1 MTQIKSF
8 AQLGIT
14 APSPNSFI
22 GDSIPMKKILG
33 KTIILHDFKIGP
45 SNFKGE
51 RLDLQITYDDDKRV
65 VWTSST
71 GLIETIKLI
80 PKEVLPITTTIVQE
94 NERFK
99 FT

>member
-1 MTQIKSF
+1 MTAIKSF
-8 AQLGIT
+8 SQLGIK
-14 APSPNSFI
+14 APQPNSFI

-33 KTIILHDFKIGP
+33 KTIIIHDYKIGP
-45 SNFKGE
+45 SNYKGE
-51 RLDLQITYDDDKRV
+51 RLDLQITYDEDKRV

-71 GLIETIKLI
+71 GLLETIKLI
-80 PKEVLPITTTIVQE
+80 PKEHFPISTVIVEE

>member
-1 MTQIKSF
+1 MTAIKSF
-8 AQLGIT
+8 SDLGIKT
-14 APSPNSFI
+14 PEPKNFI

-33 KTIILHDFKIGP
+33 KSIILHDFKIGP
-45 SNFKGE
+45 SNYKGE

-71 GLIETIKLI
+71 GLIDTIKLI
-80 PKEVLPITTTIVQE
+80 SKEHLPITTTIVEE

>member
-1 MTQIKSF
+1 
-8 AQLGIT
+8 
-14 APSPNSFI
+14 
-22 GDSIPMKKILG
+22 MKKILG
-33 KTIILHDFKIGP
+33 KSIILHDFKIGP
-45 SNFKGE
+45 SNYKGE

-80 PKEVLPITTTIVQE
+80 HKEQLPITTTIIEE

>member
-1 MTQIKSF
+1 MSQIKSF
-8 AQLGIT
+8 SQLGIT
-14 APSPNSFI
+14 APLPTSFI

-33 KTIILHDFKIGP
+33 KSIILHDFKIGP
-45 SNFKGE
+45 SNYKGE

-65 VWTSST
+65 VWTSSI

-80 PKEVLPITTTIVQE
+80 PNEQLPITTTIVEE